1 MSVNGGADVSAA
13 MRAWLV
19 DHDEAVKQAT
29 LRAAVDCEREAKMR
43 TPVDFGRL
51 RSSITYRFSDDGY
64 AADVYTDV
72 SYAAYVEYGTRPH
85 MPPLSALVGWAA
97 RHGFDASF
105 TPGIGPRDQ
114 SGYHK
119 GDTYSSAVWAL
130 AMHIKKYGTKEHPY
144 MRPAWEA
151 VKPRYYKDLVEAL
164 R

>member
-1 MSVNGGADVSAA
+1 MPGISMSVNGGAEVSDA

-19 DHDEAVKQAT
+19 EHDEAVKLAT

-85 MPPLSALVGWAA
+85 MPPVAALEDWAA
-97 RHGFDASF
+97 RHG
-105 TPGIGPRDQ
+105 G
-114 SGYHK
+114 
-119 GDTYSSAVWAL
+119 SAWAL